1 MTPTNSTEKLLMDIA
16 NDNSRSIKNKKI
28 FINEAAYPDQEA
40 NYAAGK
46 PCAVCPPPQAR
57 PEFVENLIRSLDKR
71 YIVTI
76 YAAYPGT
83 PLNDDFGKP
92 KFDKDE
98 RVTSAAGHMWYEI
111 SDRKSINPYGFVPK
125 TTGMTGPGAVTEYDT
140 KHYEKPR
147 YSRTL
152 EITKEQ
158 YNKLKEY
165 GDLAIAEKNPDFDLY
180 YKGHSNSCID
190 FTWKVLRSAGLK
202 SNFLSS
208 EHSIALNPATA
219 LNRMEKINGDFEGK
233 LKVAKNIPHIESIP
247 APFPNSELN
256 TEHYN
261 APPKL
266 DLLKWEQFKQW
277 NLTQADT
284 NDTDI
289 KIS

>member
-1 MTPTNSTEKLLMDIA
+1 MDIA

-28 FINEAAYPDQEA
+28 FINATAYPDQET

-57 PEFVENLIRSLDKR
+57 PKFVENLIRSLDKR
-71 YIVTI
+71 YTVTI
-76 YAAYPGT
+76 YAALPGT
-83 PLNDDFGKP
+83 PLNDDSGKP
-92 KFDKDE
+92 RTIKETGE
-98 RVTSAAGHMWYEI
+98 RLTSVAGHMWYEI
-111 SDRKSINPYGFVPK
+111 SNGESGNAYGFAPED
-125 TTGMTGPGAVTEYDT
+125 TGMTGPGEVTTYDT
-140 KHYEKPR
+140 MHYVKPR
-147 YSRTL
+147 YSRTI
-152 EITKEQ
+152 EITEDH
-158 YNKLKEY
+158 YNQLKEY
-165 GDLAIAEKNPDFDLY
+165 GELARKKINPDFDLDY
-180 YKGHSNSCID
+180 NGVLNSCID
-190 FTWKVLRSAGLK
+190 FTWKALRSAGLK

-277 NLTQADT
+277 NLTQTD
-284 NDTDI
+284 NSETDI